1 MDEGSPSSKIP
12 PAPTDELPFETALTR
27 LEGIV
32 QALERGDLE
41 LEAALAAFEQGVA
54 LSRQCAAQL
63 EVAER
68 RIEVLVR
75 EGTGFAARPFAGPED
90 PD

>member
-1 MDEGSPSSKIP
+1 MDEDSPSAKSP
-12 PAPTDELPFETALTR
+12 PAPTELPFETALTR

-32 QALERGDLE
+32 QTLEKGELE

-54 LSRQCAAQL
+54 LSRYCAAQL

-75 EGTGFAARPFAGPED
+75 EGAGLAVRPFSGSED
-90 PD
+90 TE

>member
-1 MDEGSPSSKIP
+1 MDEGSPSSKTP
-12 PAPTDELPFETALTR
+12 PAPTEELPFETAMTR

-32 QALERGDLE
+32 QALERGDLA

-54 LSRQCAAQL
+54 LSRHCAAQL

-75 EGTGFAARPFAGPED
+75 EGAGFVARPFAGPED
-90 PD
+90 TD

>member
-1 MDEGSPSSKIP
+1 MDEGSPSAKTP
-12 PAPTDELPFETALTR
+12 PAPTEELPFETAMTR

-32 QALERGDLE
+32 QALESGDLE
-41 LEAALAAFEQGVA
+41 LGAALAAFEQGVA
-54 LSRQCAAQL
+54 LSRHCAAQL

-75 EGTGFAARPFAGPED
+75 EGAGFGTRPFTGPED